1 MREIKP
7 LKRNNNKCTN
17 INADKCKNINLVLN
31 FLDTLIE
38 GKRFG
43 EFDSSKQMYLVNCQA
58 RIQEMKLGYYTEAD
72 VEFLKTSIQSL
83 KIIINNSEI
92 ELNKILNKEDI

>member
-7 LKRNNNKCTN
+7 LKRNNNECTN

-43 EFDSSKQMYLVNCQA
+43 EFDSSKQMYLFGCQA